1 MFGEIGFSPWVNWES
16 RTEVI
21 GRKQPGVYFIARSK
35 KEPEDFRV
43 NNGSIIYIG
52 ETTSQTLGDRLRQFN
67 TSAFNM
73 KPGHSGG
80 NTFRATMSHD
90 TDASMLWV
98 SACPVE
104 MGEVYT
110 SAYIKY
116 LERRL
121 IWEYVCTYGCLPPC
135 NTQ

>member
-1 MFGEIGFSPWVNWES
+1 MFGEVGFSPWLNWEN
-16 RTEVI
+16 RA
-21 GRKQPGVYFIARSK
+21 GLAGGQHPGVYFIASSK

-43 NNGSIIYIG
+43 NNENIIYIG
-52 ETTSQTLGDRLRQFN
+52 ETTSQTLRGRLRQFN
-67 TSAFNM
+67 TSAFNI

-80 NTFRATMSHD
+80 NTFRENLSHC

-98 SACPVE
+98 SACPVQ
-104 MGEVYT
+104 MGEIYT

-121 IWEYVCTYGCLPPC
+121 IWEYVCTYGVLPPC
-135 NTQ
+135 NSQ

>member
-1 MFGEIGFSPWVNWES
+1 MFGEVGFSPWVNWEA
-16 RTEVI
+16 RAEVN
-21 GRKQPGVYFIARSK
+21 GRKHPGVYFIARSK
-35 KEPEDFRV
+35 NEPKDFRV
-43 NNGSIIYIG
+43 NNDSIIYIG
-52 ETTSQTLGDRLRQFN
+52 ETTGQTLGDRLRQFN
-67 TSAFNM
+67 TSAFSV

-80 NTFRATMSHD
+80 NTFRETMSHD

-104 MGEVYT
+104 MGEAYT

-135 NTQ
+135 NSQ

>member
-1 MFGEIGFSPWVNWES
+1 MFGEVGFSPWVNWEA
-16 RTEVI
+16 RAEVN
-21 GRKQPGVYFIARSK
+21 GRKLPGVYFIARSK
-35 KEPEDFRV
+35 NEPKDFRV
-43 NNGSIIYIG
+43 NNDSIIYIG
-52 ETTSQTLGDRLRQFN
+52 ETTGQTLGDRLRQFN
-67 TSAFNM
+67 TSAFSV

-80 NTFRATMSHD
+80 NTFRETMSHD
-90 TDASMLWV
+90 TDAPMLWV

-135 NTQ
+135 NSQ

>member
-1 MFGEIGFSPWVNWES
+1 MFGEVGFSPWVNWES
-16 RTEVI
+16 RAEVV
-21 GRKQPGVYFIARSK
+21 GRKQPGVYFIARSE

-43 NNGSIIYIG
+43 NNDSIIYIG

-67 TSAFNM
+67 TSAFNV

-80 NTFRATMSHD
+80 NTFRETMSHD
-90 TDASMLWV
+90 TIASMLWV
-98 SACPVE
+98 SACPVD

-110 SAYIKY
+110 STYIKY

-135 NTQ
+135 NSQ